1 MQRISGSIGGWQVLH
16 KAAAACTCGY
26 SRPGECELT
35 MASLDK
41 LQLVLDWHH
50 DMVRSG
56 KKVGQTF
63 NMDMIDAYYRQV
75 ADRGSPLLPFQERK
89 LDKIIMSFHV
99 NLWADK
105 LSDVEGHRA
114 RSSHGGRFLSFCGVK
129 GITNNT
135 VTPWWNTCVH
145 PCLSRLA

>member
-1 MQRISGSIGGWQVLH
+1 
-16 KAAAACTCGY
+16 
-26 SRPGECELT
+26 

-41 LQLVLDWHH
+41 IQLMLDWHH

-63 NMDMIDAYYRQV
+63 NMDMVDAYYRQV

-99 NLWADK
+99 NVWAEINYPMLKGTGPAPPMED
-105 LSDVEGHRA
+105 D
-114 RSSHGGRFLSFCGVK
+114 SFPFVDC
-129 GITNNT
+129 
-135 VTPWWNTCVH
+135 
-145 PCLSRLA
+145 